1 MSMVS
6 KILSGTALLIAIY
19 LVVKNAKG
27 EEVARFET
35 TTDPKVFTDL
45 SDGNYTIEEISA
57 PNGYKKSNDI
67 ITITIDEDHATH
79 QVTFY
84 NYPEVPVPDTASS
97 SIIMTIIGILLIG
110 TTVGFVAKN
119 AKEQ

>member
-1 MSMVS
+1 M
-6 KILSGTALLIAIY
+6 KLQLLQ
-19 LVVKNAKG
+19 K
-27 EEVARFET
+27 
-35 TTDPKVFTDL
+35 DL
-45 SDGNYTIEEISA
+45 SDGTYTIEEISA